1 MNDIKNDPRIRLL
14 TLNRPDKYN
23 SLTLEMIEELIP
35 AFRAE
40 DAVQVIL
47 LKGAGNN
54 FCTGADLKGDVPKI
68 FEGIAKLY
76 KVIHSSTKIVISLV
90 DGYCLAGGFGLVAAS
105 DLLIATPNATFSL
118 PETRR
123 GLLAPLAAAMAEH
136 ALPKRI
142 LQELTLTAEPMVA
155 ERLYQ
160 IGFINQLVPP
170 DTLEE
175 SGYKMAHNILKGGP
189 QSIKLTKR
197 MLSKNGTSLK
207 ESLEWQFKA
216 LATGEPAEGLLAFR
230 EKRPPKWET
239 KPQIT

>member
-1 MNDIKNDPRIRLL
+1 MNDIKNDPRIRML
-14 TLNRPDKYN
+14 TISRPEKYN

-47 LKGAGNN
+47 IRGDGDN

-76 KVIHSSTKIVISLV
+76 KVMHSSTKIVISLV

-105 DLLIATPNATFSL
+105 DLLIATPAATFSL

-123 GLLAPLAAAMAEH
+123 GLLAPLAAAMAEN

-142 LQELTLTAEPMVA
+142 LQELTLVAEPLGA

-160 IGFINQLVPP
+160 IGFINQLVAREN
-170 DTLEE
+170 LEE
-175 SGYKMAHNILKGGP
+175 TGYKMAHNILKGGP
-189 QSIKLTKR
+189 QAIKLTKR
-197 MLSKNGTSLK
+197 MLSKNSSSTLK
-207 ESLEWQFKA
+207 EALEWQFKA
-216 LATGEPAEGLLAFR
+216 LASGEPAEGLAAFR
-230 EKRPPKWET
+230 EKRPPKWD
-239 KPQIT
+239 KSK